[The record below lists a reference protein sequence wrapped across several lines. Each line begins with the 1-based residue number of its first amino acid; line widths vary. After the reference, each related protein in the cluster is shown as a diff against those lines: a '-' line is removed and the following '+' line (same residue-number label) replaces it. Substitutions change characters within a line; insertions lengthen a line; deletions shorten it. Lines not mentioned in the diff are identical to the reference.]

1 MILLYIHIVSI
12 GEIKTRKSTHFC
24 SEHVTIVIKNETNA
38 LMDKFVVKTA
48 AVPWKEKTRSHLPVN
63 LTAKDRAVKYP
74 EGTFHVDDGLL
85 FCSSCNVV
93 IDHLRKCEV
102 DKHLEAASHE
112 QNVEKN
118 QGSKHQTNFDS
129 LSANRLK
136 INYRCDVHVFD
147 F

>member
-1 MILLYIHIVSI
+1 MILLYIHVVSI

-24 SEHVTIVIKNETNA
+24 SKHVAIVIENETNA

-63 LTAKDRAVKYP
+63 LTVKDRAIKYP

-93 IDHLRKCEV
+93 IDHLRKCVV
-102 DKHLEAASHE
+102 DKYLEAASHE
-112 QNVEKN
+112 QNIEKN
-118 QGSKHQTNFDS
+118 QRSKQQTNFDS

-136 INYRCDVHVFD
+136 INYRCDVFD

>member
-1 MILLYIHIVSI
+1 
-12 GEIKTRKSTHFC
+12 
-24 SEHVTIVIKNETNA
+24 
-38 LMDKFVVKTA
+38 MDKFVVKTA
-48 AVPWKEKTRSHLPVN
+48 AVPSKEETRLHLPVN

-93 IDHLRKCEV
+93 IDHLRKCV
-102 DKHLEAASHE
+102 VNKHLEAASHK

-118 QGSKHQTNFDS
+118 QRSKQQTNFDS

-136 INYRCDVHVFD
+136 IKSTVVMYLTFESHYFSIHAKPVSKFVPIYM
-147 F
+147 

>member
-12 GEIKTRKSTHFC
+12 SKIKTGKSTHFC
-24 SEHVTIVIKNETNA
+24 SEHVAIVIENETNA
-38 LMDKFVVKTA
+38 LTDKFVVKTA
-48 AVPWKEKTRSHLPVN
+48 TVPWKEKTRLHLTVN

-74 EGTFHVDDGLL
+74 KDTFHVDDGLL

-93 IDHLRKCEV
+93 IDHLRKCVV
-102 DKHLEAASHE
+102 DKDLEAASHE

-118 QGSKHQTNFDS
+118 QRSKQQTNFDS
-129 LSANRLK
+129 LSGNRLK
-136 INYRCDVHVFD
+136 INYRCDVFD

>member
-1 MILLYIHIVSI
+1 
-12 GEIKTRKSTHFC
+12 
-24 SEHVTIVIKNETNA
+24 
-38 LMDKFVVKTA
+38 MDKFVVKTV

-74 EGTFHVDDGLL
+74 EGTFHEDDGL

-93 IDHLRKCEV
+93 IDHLRKCVV
-102 DKHLEAASHE
+102 DKHLEAASHK

-118 QGSKHQTNFDS
+118 QRSNLAATNFDS

-136 INYRCDVHVFD
+136 INYRCDVFD